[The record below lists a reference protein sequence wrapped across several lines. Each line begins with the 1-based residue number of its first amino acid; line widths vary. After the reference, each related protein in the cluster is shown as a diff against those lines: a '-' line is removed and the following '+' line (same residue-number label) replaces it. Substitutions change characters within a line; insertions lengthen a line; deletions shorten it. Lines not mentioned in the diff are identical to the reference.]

1 VKQSVVV
8 ISAISPLPVDNGR
21 RVFLAGLVQYLCDR
35 LGPDDVHYGLVA
47 SPDVPTPALPC
58 RVHRL
63 PMPTPAEQLGNA
75 LVQSIVRRRLSLQEA
90 MLSSRRLSTAVAD
103 LIAVWQPSLEFYDT
117 ARMAQH
123 RVPFRLNTRSI
134 VHLDDLY
141 SVRYARMVETS
152 DALGA
157 DFDPLGEFASN
168 IPGFLRRLA
177 SVPAV
182 YRPLLR
188 WESRRMR
195 QRETAIAR
203 ESPCTLLVNAGE
215 VANLSHQAGVST
227 VRVITPLAP
236 IPRATLRAPAKPAEF
251 VFLGRLNVPHN
262 NDAICSF
269 IRDALPVLLQRSPGC
284 QLRIIGNGALATLR
298 HLAGKYPNAVVLQG
312 FVEDLDTIF
321 ARATAVIAPLR
332 FGSGV
337 KQKVLDALA
346 RGVPVIG
353 TEVTF
358 EGIPVSRGSSIPSL
372 SAAAGSD
379 GCIVADD
386 VRAWPEILA
395 SLADEATNIAYSAA
409 AADFFRRTYS
419 REVVYAQ
426 YDDIFQ
432 LHHAPV
438 GEPR

>member
-8 ISAISPLPVDNGR
+8 VSAISPLPVDNGR

-35 LGPDDVHYGLVA
+35 IGPDDVHYGLVA
-47 SPDVPTPALPC
+47 SRDVPTPDLGC

-63 PMPTPAEQLGNA
+63 PMPHSGEQLGNA
-75 LVQSIVRRRLSLQEA
+75 VVESVLRRRLSLQEA
-90 MLSSRRLSTAVAD
+90 MLSSGPLRAAVAD
-103 LIAVWQPSLEFYDT
+103 LVATWEPTLEIYDT

-123 RVPFRLNTRSI
+123 RAPYRPDARSI

-141 SVRYARMVETS
+141 SVRYARMVESSAT
-152 DALGA
+152 LGA
-157 DFDPLGEFASN
+157 DFDPLGEFSAN
-168 IPGFLRRLA
+168 VPGFLRRPA
-177 SVPAV
+177 GAPAV

-195 QRETAIAR
+195 EREVAIAQ
-203 ESPCTLLVNAGE
+203 EFTTTLLVNAGE
-215 VANLSHQAGVST
+215 VAALNRQAGVST

-236 IPRATLRAPAKPAEF
+236 MPGTTRRAPVEPPEL

-262 NDAICSF
+262 DDAICSF
-269 IRDALPVLLQRSPGC
+269 LREALPALLQRSPDTRIRVIGKGASPA
-284 QLRIIGNGALATLR
+284 LRRLAAA
-298 HLAGKYPNAVVLQG
+298 HPDAVLLEG
-312 FVEDLDTIF
+312 FVEDLDAVF

-358 EGIPVSRGSSIPSL
+358 EGIPVSRGAVGPHHGGVE
-372 SAAAGSD
+372 AVD

-386 VRAWPEILA
+386 LRTWPELLA
-395 SLADEATNIAYSAA
+395 GLVDP
-409 AADFFRRTYS
+409 D
-419 REVVYAQ
+419 V
-426 YDDIFQ
+426 
-432 LHHAPV
+432 
-438 GEPR
+438 